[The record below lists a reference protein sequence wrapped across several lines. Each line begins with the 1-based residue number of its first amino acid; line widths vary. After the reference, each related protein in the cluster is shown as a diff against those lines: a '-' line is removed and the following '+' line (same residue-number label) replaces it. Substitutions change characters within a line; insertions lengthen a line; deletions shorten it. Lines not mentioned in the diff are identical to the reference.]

1 MAGPNININIGAPR
15 RRRRRRA
22 VAGGG
27 ALIALIIAALL
38 GYSRVGSPPR
48 AQHPRLPTAS
58 AALEHLRSLSL
69 GKGLEQIPATV
80 VDRGPLRHV
89 PYLSY
94 RFGHVEFNAYGDP
107 DAPASL
113 EIGLFG
119 APDPGVRAQCRD
131 ALASLLQDAADRRL
145 LQDLDRGK
153 QTRAG
158 LTAEITPESAPDA
171 YGGWWVSVYDLKAL
185 DASRA
190 SEAELKGVT
199 GPRPSG
205 DEAARARPGSAVY
218 VKGYYRKDGSYVACY
233 EKKAKQ

>member
-1 MAGPNININIGAPR
+1 MAGPNININIGSPRRPR
-15 RRRRRRA
+15 RRHA

-48 AQHPRLPTAS
+48 AYLSRLPAAPT
-58 AALEHLRSLSL
+58 ALEHLRSLSL

-94 RFGHVEFNAYGDP
+94 RAGHVEFNAYGDP
-107 DAPASL
+107 DAPACL

-131 ALASLLQDAADRRL
+131 ALASLLPEAADRSGKTDPGGPDRRDHARDGARCLRRMVGVRL
-145 LQDLDRGK
+145 
-153 QTRAG
+153 
-158 LTAEITPESAPDA
+158 
-171 YGGWWVSVYDLKAL
+171 
-185 DASRA
+185 
-190 SEAELKGVT
+190 
-199 GPRPSG
+199 
-205 DEAARARPGSAVY
+205 
-218 VKGYYRKDGSYVACY
+218 
-233 EKKAKQ
+233 